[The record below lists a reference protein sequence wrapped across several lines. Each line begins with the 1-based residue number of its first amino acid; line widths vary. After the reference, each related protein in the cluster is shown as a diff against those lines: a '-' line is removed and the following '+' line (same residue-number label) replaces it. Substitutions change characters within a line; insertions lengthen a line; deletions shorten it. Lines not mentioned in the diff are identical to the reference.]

1 MFLQSHFFLDSQQ
14 QRLILNAIE
23 VRKFAY
29 QPYSNFAVGACLETE
44 DGSLYT
50 GCNVENAVLGLTIC
64 AERTAVVKAIT
75 EGKKVFKRI
84 AVIGAQENS
93 FTTPCGSCRQFL
105 SEFNPDLQIYVT
117 RPDLGKVF
125 VSTVR
130 LLLPF
135 MFDGGD
141 LKD

>member
-1 MFLQSHFFLDSQQ
+1 M
-14 QRLILNAIE
+14 
-23 VRKFAY
+23 
-29 QPYSNFAVGACLETE
+29 
-44 DGSLYT
+44 
-50 GCNVENAVLGLTIC
+50 
-64 AERTAVVKAIT
+64 
-75 EGKKVFKRI
+75 FKRI